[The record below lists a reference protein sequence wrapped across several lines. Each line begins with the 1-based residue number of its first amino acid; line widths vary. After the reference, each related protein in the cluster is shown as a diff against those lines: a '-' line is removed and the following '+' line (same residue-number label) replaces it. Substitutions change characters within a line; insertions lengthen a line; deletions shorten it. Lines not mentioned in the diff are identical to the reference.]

1 MNLHEDISQPYGQVP
16 WDDLT
21 NALWAE
27 LVSHVEEAWLALDSG
42 VKHQDGERLPLA
54 CLPETIAF
62 PPPMDGP
69 YEQDFF
75 RAPLSPPPDSASTPT
90 SGAVGVSGDCR
101 YEISPALK
109 LRLQRS
115 RRYSCTRALS
125 IPYSSQFPAARFT
138 HMISLF
144 VRRSVFYPLAHF
156 VAHLVASLHSS
167 VDCRRYTTQMCLTPP
182 SLDASAWVEI
192 PLALVGTL

>member
-1 MNLHEDISQPYGQVP
+1 M
-16 WDDLT
+16 
-21 NALWAE
+21 
-27 LVSHVEEAWLALDSG
+27 
-42 VKHQDGERLPLA
+42 HQDEERLPLA
-54 CLPETIAF
+54 FLPGAIAF
-62 PPPMDGP
+62 PPPMDCDEVATYKQEFP
-69 YEQDFF
+69 

-192 PLALVGTL
+192 PLALVGDIVEY